1 LPFWLIILFGGAF
14 EMLLGIQ
21 PEVIAMKTDQ
31 SLIQQLAQLAQVT
44 AIVGGGIGAMQEQ
57 LTETKDGYVLAL
69 AVPSLGP
76 DAYRIQV
83 KDNVLLVYTTIS
95 ATSQVDSEAEST
107 IAPTLV
113 RTFPLPH
120 FIDPSR
126 IQARF
131 EDGALNIFGPFNQ
144 LVKNFEKDIDIQH
157 F

>member
-1 LPFWLIILFGGAF
+1 
-14 EMLLGIQ
+14 
-21 PEVIAMKTDQ
+21 MKTDQ
-31 SLIQQLAQLAQVT
+31 SLTKQLAQLAQVAT
-44 AIVGGGIGAMQEQ
+44 IVGGGISAMQEE

-76 DAYRIQV
+76 DAYRLQV
-83 KDNVLLVYTTIS
+83 KDNVLVIYTTIS
-95 ATSQVDSEAEST
+95 ATNQPDSDEEST

-131 EDGALNIFGPFNQ
+131 VDGALRIFGPFNH
-144 LVKNFEKDIDIQH
+144 LGKNFEKDIDIQY